1 MSDKLR
7 LRLLLGAMMFFLY
20 AVWGCWTPILA
31 ATLGDRL
38 KATGTEIGDAYGVLW
53 LACIISPFIGGQLV
67 DRLMPSQVYLGI
79 SAAVCAVAAWMMG
92 NQQTIGGFMLWMW
105 VWSLFFAPTLGITNS
120 IAMFHLGKEKEKLS
134 DGDDAERAKFA
145 GISKN
150 FNIAW
155 GALAVISILGLI
167 FTGNFSFEGIPTLV
181 TLGVLSM
188 LFIVFLVLQDLSRPT
203 DVERSFSVVRT
214 AGTIGW
220 IIAAI
225 VFTLYLKSKPP
236 VAKGTWAP
244 FEELQLTAI
253 FGVLLTIVSFFIPNT
268 PPSKEAKDP
277 WAFKKA
283 FVLFKTVPGFTVF
296 LIISLIVSTEF
307 QFYYTFSGPFMEDA
321 PGKGGLGI
329 DHSMVS
335 FYKSIAQWAEI
346 LCLGVLTPLSLKKL
360 GLRKTLVIGTLAWP
374 ARYFIYALGQ
384 PTVLVL
390 ASNVLHG
397 VGFAF
402 VFVTSYL
409 FVDRIAPKDIRA
421 SAQSLFMMVTLGLG
435 NWLGTKFSGWLKDHY
450 TTYLPDHTV
459 DKSNWPMIFM
469 IPAALT
475 TACALAFWFTFKE
488 PKETGEGV

>member
-7 LRLLLGAMMFFLY
+7 LRLLLSVMMFCLY
-20 AVWGCWTPILA
+20 AVWGAWTPIMA

-38 KATGTEIGDAYGVLW
+38 GATGVQIGAAYGVLW

-67 DRLMPSQVYLGI
+67 DRFMPSQIFLGI
-79 SAAVCAVAAWMMG
+79 SSAVCAGAAWMMS
-92 NQQTIGGFMLWMW
+92 QQHSYGSFMLWMW
-105 VWSLFFAPTLGITNS
+105 VWALFFAPTLGITNS
-120 IAMFHLGKEKEKLS
+120 IAMSHLGKEVDRE
-134 DGDDAERAKFA
+134 GDNTRERFV
-145 GISKN
+145 GISKT

-155 GALAVISILGLI
+155 AVVAIGSIVGL
-167 FTGNFSFEGIPTLV
+167 FATGNFSFEGVPTLV
-181 TLGVLSM
+181 TLGVLSI
-188 LFIVFLVLQDLSRPT
+188 LFIFFLVFQDLSKPA

-220 IIAAI
+220 IISAI
-225 VFTLYLKSKPP
+225 VLTIWLKSSGP

-244 FEELQLTAI
+244 FEEMQLTAA
-253 FGVLLTIVSFFIPNT
+253 FGVILTIIAFFLPNT
-268 PPSKEAKDP
+268 PPSTETKDP

-283 FVLFKTVPGFTVF
+283 FVLFKTVPGFSIF
-296 LIISLIVSTEF
+296 LVISLIVSTEF
-307 QFYYTFSGPFMEDA
+307 QFYYTFSGPFMEDSVA
-321 PGKGGLGI
+321 TGGLGI

-360 GLRKTLVIGTLAWP
+360 GLRKTLVLGTLAWP
-374 ARYFIYALGQ
+374 IRYFMYAIGQ
-384 PTVLVL
+384 PTSLVL

-409 FVDRIAPKDIRA
+409 FVDRIAPRDIRA
-421 SAQSLFMMVTLGLG
+421 SAQSLFMLVTLGIG
-435 NWLGTKFSGWLKDHY
+435 NWLGTLFSGWLKDHY
-450 TTYLPDHTV
+450 TTPEKT
-459 DKSNWPMIFM
+459 NWPMIFL

-475 TACALAFWFTFKE
+475 TACAIAFWFTFKE
-488 PKETGEGV
+488 PQAEERVAEI

>member
-7 LRLLLGAMMFFLY
+7 LRLLLSVMMFCLY
-20 AVWGCWTPILA
+20 AVWGAWTPIMA
-31 ATLGDRL
+31 ATIGDRL
-38 KATGTEIGDAYGVLW
+38 GATGVQIGAAYGVLW

-79 SAAVCAVAAWMMG
+79 SSAVCAGAAWMMS
-92 NQQTIGGFMLWMW
+92 QQHSIGGFMLWMW
-105 VWSLFFAPTLGITNS
+105 IWSLFFAPTLGITNS
-120 IAMFHLGKEKEKLS
+120 IAMYHLGNES
-134 DGDDAERAKFA
+134 DREDDGQRERF
-145 GISKN
+145 GRFSKS
-150 FNIAW
+150 FNIGWAVVAV
-155 GALAVISILGLI
+155 GSIVGLLA
-167 FTGNFSFEGIPTLV
+167 TGNFSFEGIPTLV
-181 TLGVLSM
+181 TLGILSI
-188 LFIVFLVLQDLSRPT
+188 LFIFFLIFQDLGRAT

-220 IIAAI
+220 IISAI
-225 VFTLYLKSKPP
+225 VLTIWLKSSAP

-244 FEELQLTAI
+244 FEEMQLTAA
-253 FGVLLTIVSFFIPNT
+253 FGVILSVVAFILPNT
-268 PPSKEAKDP
+268 PPAKEAKDP

-283 FVLFKTVPGFTVF
+283 FVLFKSVPGFSIF
-296 LIISLIVSTEF
+296 LLISLIVSTEF

-321 PGKGGLGI
+321 VAKGGLGI

-360 GLRKTLVIGTLAWP
+360 GLRKTLVLGTLAWP
-374 ARYFIYALGQ
+374 IRYFLYAIGQ
-384 PTVLVL
+384 PTSLVL

-409 FVDRIAPKDIRA
+409 FVDRIAPRDIRA
-421 SAQSLFMMVTLGLG
+421 SAQSLFMLVTLGIG
-435 NWLGTKFSGWLKDHY
+435 NWLGTLFSGWLKDHY
-450 TTYLPDHTV
+450 TTS
-459 DKSNWPMIFM
+459 DKTNWPMIFL

-475 TACALAFWFTFKE
+475 TVCAVAFWFTFKE
-488 PKETGEGV
+488 PSGTAENEDGAATFSH

>member
-7 LRLLLGAMMFFLY
+7 LRLLLSVMMFCLY
-20 AVWGCWTPILA
+20 AVWGAWTPIMA

-38 KATGTEIGDAYGVLW
+38 GATGVQIGAAYGVLW
-53 LACIISPFIGGQLV
+53 LACIISPFIGGQLA
-67 DRLMPSQVYLGI
+67 DRFMPAQVFLGI
-79 SAAVCAVAAWMMG
+79 ASAVCAGAAWMMSQQHSYG
-92 NQQTIGGFMLWMW
+92 NFMLWMW
-105 VWSLFFAPTLGITNS
+105 VWALFFAPTLGITNS
-120 IAMFHLGKEKEKLS
+120 IAMSHLGKESSRE
-134 DGDDAERAKFA
+134 DDAERTRFA

-150 FNIAW
+150 FTIGW
-155 GALAVISILGLI
+155 AVVAIGSIVGL
-167 FTGNFSFEGIPTLV
+167 FATQNFSFEGVPTLV
-181 TLGVLSM
+181 TLGVLSVA
-188 LFIVFLVLQDLSRPT
+188 FIFFLVFQDLSKPA

-220 IIAAI
+220 IISAI
-225 VFTLYLKSKPP
+225 VLTIWLKASGP

-244 FEELQLTAI
+244 FEEMQLTAA
-253 FGVLLTIVSFFIPNT
+253 FGVILTVIAFFLPNT
-268 PPSKEAKDP
+268 PPSKETKDP

-283 FVLFKTVPGFTVF
+283 FVLFKTVPGFSIF
-296 LIISLIVSTEF
+296 LLISLIVSTEF

-321 PGKGGLGI
+321 VATGGLGI

-374 ARYFIYALGQ
+374 IRYFLYAIGQ
-384 PTVLVL
+384 PTSLVL

-409 FVDRIAPKDIRA
+409 FVDRIAPRDIRA
-421 SAQSLFMMVTLGLG
+421 SAQSLFMLVTLGIG
-435 NWLGTKFSGWLKDHY
+435 NWMGTLFSGWLKDHY
-450 TTYLPDHTV
+450 TTPEKT
-459 DKSNWPMIFM
+459 NWPMIFL

-475 TACALAFWFTFKE
+475 TACAVAFWFTFKE
-488 PKETGEGV
+488 PSGTAENEDGAATFAH

>member
-7 LRLLLGAMMFFLY
+7 LRLLLSVMMFCLY
-20 AVWGCWTPILA
+20 AVWGAWTPIMA

-38 KATGTEIGDAYGVLW
+38 GATGVQIGAAYGVLW

-67 DRLMPSQVYLGI
+67 DRFMPSQIFLGI
-79 SAAVCAVAAWMMG
+79 SSAVCAGAAWMMS
-92 NQQTIGGFMLWMW
+92 QQHSYASFMLWMW
-105 VWSLFFAPTLGITNS
+105 VWALFFAPTLGITNS
-120 IAMFHLGKEKEKLS
+120 IAMSHLGKEIDRE
-134 DGDDAERAKFA
+134 GDNSRERFI

-150 FNIAW
+150 FTIGW
-155 GALAVISILGLI
+155 AVVAIGSIIGL
-167 FTGNFSFEGIPTLV
+167 FATGNFSFEGVPTLV

-188 LFIVFLVLQDLSRPT
+188 LFIFFLVFQDLSKPA

-220 IIAAI
+220 IISAI
-225 VFTLYLKSKPP
+225 VLTIWLKSSGP

-244 FEELQLTAI
+244 FEEMQLTAA
-253 FGVLLTIVSFFIPNT
+253 FGVILTIIAFFLPNT
-268 PPSKEAKDP
+268 PPSKETKDP

-283 FVLFKTVPGFTVF
+283 FVLFKTVPGFSIF
-296 LIISLIVSTEF
+296 LLISLIVSTEF
-307 QFYYTFSGPFMEDA
+307 QFYYTFSGPFMEDSVA
-321 PGKGGLGI
+321 TGGLGI

-360 GLRKTLVIGTLAWP
+360 GLRKTLVLGTLAWP
-374 ARYFIYALGQ
+374 IRYFMYAIGQ
-384 PTVLVL
+384 PTSLVL

-409 FVDRIAPKDIRA
+409 FVDRIAPRDIRA
-421 SAQSLFMMVTLGLG
+421 SAQSLFMLVTLGIG
-435 NWLGTKFSGWLKDHY
+435 NWLGTLFSGWLKDHY
-450 TTYLPDHTV
+450 TTPEKT
-459 DKSNWPMIFM
+459 NWPMIFL

-475 TACALAFWFTFKE
+475 TACAIAFWFTFKE
-488 PKETGEGV
+488 PSGTAENEDGAATFSH